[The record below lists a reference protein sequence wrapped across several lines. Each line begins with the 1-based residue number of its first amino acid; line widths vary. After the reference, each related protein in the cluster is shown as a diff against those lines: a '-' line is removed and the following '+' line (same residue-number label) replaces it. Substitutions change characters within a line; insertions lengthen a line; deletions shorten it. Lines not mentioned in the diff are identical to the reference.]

1 MIWHLDH
8 VVWAIA
14 LTLSATPTPTP
25 EPVTVPVVVTSSM
38 TEAAPQPV
46 ADPAPVVDVEATI
59 DLHTKQLRDF
69 HVAYEASV
77 FAYAAHGSV
86 SVVDWLRG
94 DLDKMRW
101 WQSEWQAAGA
111 PNQSVSDEYV
121 DVIARHQALIARI
134 ENDHE

>member
-1 MIWHLDH
+1 MSDWLIYLL
-8 VVWAIA
+8 VW
-14 LTLSATPTPTP
+14 LTAFLNATAASPP
-25 EPVTVPVVVTSSM
+25 EPAPVTVATTTTTTTTSTVVPDHS
-38 TEAAPQPV
+38 AL
-46 ADPAPVVDVEATI
+46 I

-77 FAYAAHGSV
+77 FAYAAHGSL

-111 PNQSVSDEYV
+111 PDQSVSDEYA
-121 DVIARHQALIARI
+121 DVIARHQALVDRI